1 MNTYKQKPDKRVL
14 LRTWI
19 LGLAVTSLLAGC
31 GGGPDQRVG
40 GNSRIPIDYTDTR
53 LNLSCQNVG
62 IAFEQCVLDDF
73 ENPFR
78 GVEIREFNINNP
90 GAENKFD
97 LVNSIPQPGD
107 TDPDTGLPYP
117 VGTGAKARFYLWAT
131 ALARSPSGENQWYTA
146 RALHELWDAAGDP
159 IVQNQALRTY
169 RAQLDFFF
177 GTVTFFTCCENV
189 DPNGEPVPFS
199 VTLNEQT
206 ADALYRTE
214 ATGWRRLV
222 PGDPLLA
229 QSLLAEWGYTYQP
242 ATPPNFNN
250 GVVSLSIFP

>member
-1 MNTYKQKPDKRVL
+1 
-14 LRTWI
+14 
-19 LGLAVTSLLAGC
+19 
-31 GGGPDQRVG
+31 
-40 GNSRIPIDYTDTR
+40 
-53 LNLSCQNVG
+53 
-62 IAFEQCVLDDF
+62 
-73 ENPFR
+73 
-78 GVEIREFNINNP
+78 
-90 GAENKFD
+90 
-97 LVNSIPQPGD
+97 
-107 TDPDTGLPYP
+107 
-117 VGTGAKARFYLWAT
+117 
-131 ALARSPSGENQWYTA
+131 
-146 RALHELWDAAGDP
+146 
-159 IVQNQALRTY
+159 
-169 RAQLDFFF
+169 
-177 GTVTFFTCCENV
+177 V